1 MWSNRNWHAMLM
13 RLQMNNHVGKTA
25 QSIKVKDINIFDLA
39 SPVIGY
45 KLEIILPV
53 CKSISEW
60 EVSKKCL

>member
-1 MWSNRNWHAMLM
+1 MLM

-45 KLEIILPV
+45 KLEIILPI
-53 CKSISEW
+53 CKSISE
-60 EVSKKCL
+60 